1 MKIGIVSPSAPST
14 QTKQRKKQF
23 NLGLKTLKSLGF
35 DYQLSSHTKNF
46 LHYLS
51 DTPQNRLKDLHLMYK
66 DKNIDLI
73 MAANGGWNSN
83 QLLSRLNF
91 NLIKKNPK
99 PLVGFSDITILLNA
113 IFAKTGLIQIH
124 GPMVTWGF
132 DENNELTNQSFLD
145 VLIKKRQIF
154 SLPAFGN
161 FLKKGPLRGV
171 LVGGNLTSLETLI
184 GTPYEPDWQRKI
196 FFWEVTEKTIWN
208 LDRVLTHFKNAGVW
222 EKIKGMIIGNLN
234 KINNKFCAKKIDV
247 LKMIKNH
254 FADYN
259 FPILKTDL
267 FGHNTPSN
275 ISIPV
280 GGKIEIKNK
289 KVVFYNHVS

>member
-184 GTPYEPDWQRKI
+184 GTPYEPDWRGKI
-196 FFWEVTEKTIWN
+196 FFWEETGETIYR
-208 LDRVLTHFKNAGVW
+208 LDRTLTHFKNTGVW
-222 EKIKGMIIGNLN
+222 KKIKGMIVGNLN

-247 LKMIKNH
+247 LKMIKSH
-254 FADYN
+254 FVDYA

-267 FGHNTPSN
+267 FGHSVSSN
-275 ISIPV
+275 ISIPI
-280 GGKIEIKNK
+280 GGKIEVKNK
-289 KVVFYNHVS
+289 KVVKIVY